1 MQSINKKNLL
11 SLYVIV
17 RDTINFYRINNNK
30 MMKTFTHFFF
40 HVFLRQRFQSIFM
53 RTGAAQQSQ
62 HSEEFPL
69 TRKIDARNSIL
80 DTRSFFRSQLV
91 KRKTFTASLT
101 PRCAY
106 YDRAGSKSIRFRTVA
121 PTRCTYANDNGLM
134 KTTAIFMATR
144 GRFRAINA
152 CEYRTRVRAG
162 ISLPVYKV
170 RCSRK
175 RQLFRSNIV
184 SVPAFLSSLFVDCV
198 YSFFFCTIS

>member
-1 MQSINKKNLL
+1 MQLINKKNLL

-30 MMKTFTHFFF
+30 MMKKTFTHFFF

-91 KRKTFTASLT
+91 KRKTQHVYGQFNAKMRVLRSSWQQIDSFSNG
-101 PRCAY
+101 CA
-106 YDRAGSKSIRFRTVA
+106 DPLHV
-121 PTRCTYANDNGLM
+121 
-134 KTTAIFMATR
+134 
-144 GRFRAINA
+144 
-152 CEYRTRVRAG
+152 CER
-162 ISLPVYKV
+162 
-170 RCSRK
+170 
-175 RQLFRSNIV
+175 
-184 SVPAFLSSLFVDCV
+184 
-198 YSFFFCTIS
+198 